1 MKYTYPP
8 NEENPGYTREI
19 KRGDTVC
26 YKGNRGDLAVVG
38 KVQSIDYGQGRI
50 IHKDMVVWIT
60 GPRVG
65 RKQLFDQRDLV
76 KVEK

>member
-1 MKYTYPP
+1 MKYTYAP
-8 NEENPGYTREI
+8 NEEKPGYTREI
-19 KRGDTVC
+19 KKGDTVC
-26 YKGNRGDLAVVG
+26 YKGNRDELAVVG

-50 IHKDMVVWIT
+50 LHKAMVVWIT

-65 RKQLFDQRDLV
+65 RKQLFDERDLV

>member
-1 MKYTYPP
+1 MNNTVEK
-8 NEENPGYTREI
+8 
-19 KRGDTVC
+19 GDTVC
-26 YKGNRGDLAVVG
+26 YKGNRSELAVVG

-50 IHKDMVVWIT
+50 LQKAMVVWIT

-65 RKQLFDQRDLV
+65 RKQLFDHRDLV